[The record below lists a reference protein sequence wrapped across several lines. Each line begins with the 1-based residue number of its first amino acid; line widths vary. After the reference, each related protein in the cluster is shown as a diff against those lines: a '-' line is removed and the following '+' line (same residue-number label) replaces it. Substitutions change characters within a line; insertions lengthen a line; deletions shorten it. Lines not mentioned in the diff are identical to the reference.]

1 MIKPKKIITQS
12 FKTFIDSEIS
22 ASNIQDY
29 LNEHL
34 AKDPKITKENSIFRL
49 DSWFDSASA
58 FFYSEF
64 SIENPNYE
72 DEMKK
77 YKEFL
82 TTNKKNYRKKLLI
95 SKKNTKKYN

>member
-82 TTNKKNYRKKLLI
+82 TTKQEKLQKEIINIKKEYEKI
-95 SKKNTKKYN
+95 